1 MQKEQ
6 AYRYLAILSPIV
18 SVLCA
23 GGLAFFEFRRLQ
35 DFQLAVSVTQKK
47 IAVINQALKDYQMAP
62 VSKQVPTAER
72 GPHEQ
77 SMFLDNLRLM
87 AINSHVQITRI
98 ANSEAPPP
106 APPPPPSTD
115 PNVPTPPAKFA
126 PGVGP
131 VTSSVEVSGNQFNV
145 RRFMYGVQRA
155 PRLMNL
161 TDLRWVRDNWPNT
174 HLVFTLTR
182 YVGPPAAPGTPGL
195 PRPVTGTPRDQTGL
209 NSTQSSTEN
218 TSSSD
223 RSTADSSA
231 RSSVNGKGSVNI
243 TSQSHRLVPGTS
255 HAINGTTTGLEEG
268 VNKLFKASDKQTSQ
282 GAVLSPASGNAGSG
296 SSR

>member
-6 AYRYLAILSPIV
+6 AYHYVAILSPIV

-35 DFQLAVSVTQKK
+35 EFQSEVSVTQKK
-47 IAVINQALKDYQMAP
+47 IAIINQALKDYQLAP
-62 VSKQVPTAER
+62 PSKQVPTAER

-77 SMFLDNLRLM
+77 SMFLDSLRLM

-98 ANSEAPPP
+98 ANTEAPPP

-115 PNVPTPPAKFA
+115 PNTPTPPAKFP

-131 VTSSVEVSGNQFNV
+131 VTSAIEVTGNQFNV
-145 RRFMYGVQRA
+145 RRFMYGVQRS

-161 TDLRWVRDNWPNT
+161 SDMKWVRETWPNT
-174 HLVFTLTR
+174 HLLFTLTR
-182 YVGPPAAPGTPGL
+182 YVGPPPSPGASGVS
-195 PRPVTGTPRDQTGL
+195 RPVADALGDPTGGNP
-209 NSTQSSTEN
+209 TQSTAGNEN
-218 TSSSD
+218 SADKSA
-223 RSTADSSA
+223 ADSSGHGNGNGN
-231 RSSVNGKGSVNI
+231 VNVNV
-243 TSQSHRLVPGTS
+243 TSQTHRLVPGTS

-268 VNKLFKASDKQTSQ
+268 VNKIFKASDKQTHQ
-282 GAVLSPASGNAGSG
+282 GAVLSPASGNNGTGST
-296 SSR
+296 R